1 MMVLGG
7 LGGEKKGNVGGGK
20 RKEKRSRS
28 REKYGVVREMRGNKR
43 RIGICGRWEE
53 GKQ

>member
-1 MMVLGG
+1 M
-7 LGGEKKGNVGGGK
+7 EKGK
-20 RKEKRSRS
+20 KKRSKS
-28 REKYGVVREMRGNKR
+28 REKYGVVREMRGKRR